1 MMHISLDLLYV
12 EKKAD
17 QLKSRGSSTSGN
29 PQRIPNSWEGAFRN
43 YPYITSHSQ
52 SKVQKAAMRLT

>member
-12 EKKAD
+12 EKKLIRVGD
-17 QLKSRGSSTSGN
+17 PRLHEILN
-29 PQRIPNSWEGAFRN
+29 VFPNSWAGAFRN
-43 YPYITSHSQ
+43 YLYITSHSQ

>member
-12 EKKAD
+12 EKKLIRVGD
-17 QLKSRGSSTSGN
+17 PRLHEILN
-29 PQRIPNSWEGAFRN
+29 VFPNSWAGAFRN
-43 YPYITSHSQ
+43 HPYITSHSQ

>member
-12 EKKAD
+12 EKKLISLRVGD
-17 QLKSRGSSTSGN
+17 PRLHEILN
-29 PQRIPNSWEGAFRN
+29 VFPNSWAGAFRN

>member
-12 EKKAD
+12 EKKLIRVGD
-17 QLKSRGSSTSGN
+17 PRLHEILN
-29 PQRIPNSWEGAFRN
+29 VFPNSWAGAFRN

-52 SKVQKAAMRLT
+52 SKVQKAAMKLT